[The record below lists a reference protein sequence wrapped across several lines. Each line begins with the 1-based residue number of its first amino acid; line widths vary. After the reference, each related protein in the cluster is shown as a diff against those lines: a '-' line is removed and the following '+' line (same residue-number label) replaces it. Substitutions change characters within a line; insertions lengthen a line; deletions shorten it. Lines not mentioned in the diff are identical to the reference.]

1 MEVKEVISASRYVT
15 RKKKHCKYKQ
25 IKLRKRN
32 SLYNWADIP
41 SVKSKTVAARV
52 PHARHV
58 S

>member
-1 MEVKEVISASRYVT
+1 MEVKEVISASCYVI
-15 RKKKHCKYKQ
+15 RKKNWKYKQ

-41 SVKSKTVAARV
+41 SVKCKTVAARV

>member
-15 RKKKHCKYKQ
+15 RKKHWKYKQ

-41 SVKSKTVAARV
+41 SVKSKTVATGV
-52 PHARHV
+52 PQARHV

>member
-1 MEVKEVISASRYVT
+1 MEVKEVISASRYVI
-15 RKKKHCKYKQ
+15 RNKHWKYKQ

-41 SVKSKTVAARV
+41 SVKSKTVAALD
-52 PHARHV
+52 PHARHF